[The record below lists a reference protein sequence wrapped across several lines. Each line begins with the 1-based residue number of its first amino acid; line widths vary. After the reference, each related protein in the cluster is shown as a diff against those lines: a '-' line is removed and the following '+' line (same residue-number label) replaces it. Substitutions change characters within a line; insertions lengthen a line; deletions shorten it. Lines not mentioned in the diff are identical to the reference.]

1 MMLSIRA
8 LFVALVLAVVTASA
22 QAENLRAEDVMYF
35 NSTVDSKC
43 SYVATCTSGGTQ
55 GLCVSRSSGCCRGT
69 FNSAN
74 LLASLIPFVLFCF
87 ALFCL
92 FSLRSPNSAA
102 TMLHAPRPMEVE
114 RACKQPYA
122 NLRVAFLI
130 LAITVTARLISSAA
144 SRMAARLP
152 EPK

>member
-1 MMLSIRA
+1 MLSIRA

-35 NSTVDSKC
+35 NSTAGSKC

-74 LLASLIPFVLFCF
+74 LCPGNDDVQVSY
-87 ALFCL
+87 
-92 FSLRSPNSAA
+92 
-102 TMLHAPRPMEVE
+102 E
-114 RACKQPYA
+114 
-122 NLRVAFLI
+122 
-130 LAITVTARLISSAA
+130 
-144 SRMAARLP
+144 
-152 EPK
+152 